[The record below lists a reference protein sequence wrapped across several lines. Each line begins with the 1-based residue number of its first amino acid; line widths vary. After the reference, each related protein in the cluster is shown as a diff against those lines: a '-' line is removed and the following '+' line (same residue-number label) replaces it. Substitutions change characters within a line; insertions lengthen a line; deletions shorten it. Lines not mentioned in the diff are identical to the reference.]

1 MAVERSAL
9 DKLKIDR
16 EPEPDGHSRLG
27 IALLLFLIAGLLV
40 GAAWFWARQKSGVDV
55 MIATVEMVATSGK
68 QTVLNATGYVEA
80 RRNAVVS
87 SKVIGKVTEV
97 LVEEG
102 MKVEQDQ
109 VLARLDTT
117 NIDVNRSLALAQL
130 KVSRSS
136 LGETEARLKEAR
148 LGLARTQRLAAE
160 KIASAAELD
169 AAIAQVESL
178 EARLARQKE
187 EIGVSESQIKLWDQE
202 LADRVIRAPF
212 AGVVI
217 SKNAQPGEMISPN
230 SAGGGFTRTGIC
242 TLVDMASLEIEVDVN
257 ESYINRVREEQPV
270 EATLDAYTEWRIPC
284 RVIAII
290 PTADRQKA
298 TVKVRIGFNELD
310 PRILPDMGVKVAFQG
325 IEQKEAERKG
335 VSLPKAAITSLDG
348 KHFVFVVANGT
359 VERRVIQI
367 EDAADDPTLALA
379 GLAAGEK
386 IVLNA
391 PRALTDGEPVN
402 VKTQ

>member
-1 MAVERSAL
+1 MAVEKSAL

-16 EPEPDGHSRLG
+16 EPEPEGRSRLG
-27 IALLLFLIAGLLV
+27 IALLLLLIVSLIV
-40 GAAWFWARQKSGVDV
+40 GAAWFWTRKEMGVEV
-55 MIATVEMVATSGK
+55 TVVTVEKVATGGG

-109 VLARLDTT
+109 ILARLDTT

-130 KVSRSS
+130 NVSRSS
-136 LGETEARLKEAR
+136 LGETEALLKEAR

-160 KIASAAELD
+160 NIASAAELD
-169 AAIAQVESL
+169 AAVAQVESL

-212 AGVVI
+212 AGVII

-298 TVKVRIGFNELD
+298 TVKVRIGFDELD
-310 PRILPDMGVKVAFQG
+310 PRIFPDMGVKVAFQG
-325 IEQKEAERKG
+325 VEQKENERKG
-335 VSLPKAAITSLDG
+335 ISLPKAAITARDG
-348 KHFVFVVANGT
+348 KEFVFVVANGR
-359 VERRVIQI
+359 VERRAIKV
-367 EDAADDPTLALA
+367 EDASEDPALALS
-379 GLAAGEK
+379 GLTAGEQ

-391 PRALTDGEPVN
+391 PRPLTDGEPVR
-402 VKTQ
+402 VITK